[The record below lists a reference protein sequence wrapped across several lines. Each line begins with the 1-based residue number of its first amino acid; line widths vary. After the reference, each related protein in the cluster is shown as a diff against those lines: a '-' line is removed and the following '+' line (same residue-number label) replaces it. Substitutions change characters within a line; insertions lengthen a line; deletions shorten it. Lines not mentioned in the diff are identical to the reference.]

1 MATKGG
7 STRAFLA
14 ANVAAAGLVGLAAYA
29 VSTYLATENK
39 ESWPP
44 AQNLSPPK
52 ETLVRPRTRDR
63 ERGETHPKTTN
74 DDVDAESAS
83 VNSRSTSH

>member
-1 MATKGG
+1 MATKG

-44 AQNLSPPK
+44 AQNVTPVHTVVPYPGYRWVSQIPIALN
-52 ETLVRPRTRDR
+52 L
-63 ERGETHPKTTN
+63 
-74 DDVDAESAS
+74 
-83 VNSRSTSH
+83 

>member
-1 MATKGG
+1 MATKG

-44 AQNLSPPK
+44 AQNLSPPQ
-52 ETLVRPRTRDR
+52 ETLVRPRTRAPRARRDTSEDH
-63 ERGETHPKTTN
+63 ERRRR
-74 DDVDAESAS
+74 
-83 VNSRSTSH
+83 RSISHLSLDIALT